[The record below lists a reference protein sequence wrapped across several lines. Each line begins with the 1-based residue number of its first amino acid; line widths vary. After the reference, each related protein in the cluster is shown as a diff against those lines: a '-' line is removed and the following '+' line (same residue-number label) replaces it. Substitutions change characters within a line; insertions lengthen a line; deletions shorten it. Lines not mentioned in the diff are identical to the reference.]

1 LCSVIA
7 EIIGLP
13 KSNVVILSGLK
24 STSKTVLLKSIN
36 LRTVLGVL
44 EDLSK

>member
-1 LCSVIA
+1 MA

-24 STSKTVLLKSIN
+24 STSKTVLLKGID

-44 EDLSK
+44 EELAK